1 MPIITLSF
9 ALICHGRYH
18 VKANILLS
26 KLPLIFILYQLF
38 NPITS
43 KALAPFPSNKEI
55 NMNIVDHLCTH
66 RLKWQDHIISNSI
79 LCSQSL
85 QKKMEVSTND
95 QYFTCIIIKK
105 HLQTFKTIFVLSIK
119 SNFFFLI
126 ALPSAYGSSQAR
138 YWIQAS
144 HSCKLWCSC
153 GNTGSFNPLL
163 WDRDQTLASN
173 DLRCPSLI
181 LNPLHHSRELW
192 E

>member
-1 MPIITLSF
+1 MATLEKSYCNTGDGKKLFVVPELQVSGAKVMPIITLSF

-105 HLQTFKTIFVLSIK
+105 HLP
-119 SNFFFLI
+119 NF
-126 ALPSAYGSSQAR
+126 
-138 YWIQAS
+138 
-144 HSCKLWCSC
+144 
-153 GNTGSFNPLL
+153 
-163 WDRDQTLASN
+163 
-173 DLRCPSLI
+173 
-181 LNPLHHSRELW
+181 
-192 E
+192 